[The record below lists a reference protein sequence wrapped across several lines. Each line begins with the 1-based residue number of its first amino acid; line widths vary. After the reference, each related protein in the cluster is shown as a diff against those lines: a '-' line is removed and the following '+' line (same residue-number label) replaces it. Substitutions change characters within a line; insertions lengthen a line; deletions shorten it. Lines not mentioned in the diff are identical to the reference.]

1 MIGLLLYITLESLLK
16 DNIYFYFIL
25 FKYTSITYTFLMK
38 AYDTNQII
46 ISWKLH
52 SNCHMVTG
60 YNTCDHMT
68 FIINDVNHCF
78 SVSSNLFSFLQC
90 H

>member
-1 MIGLLLYITLESLLK
+1 MIGLLLFITLESLLK
-16 DNIYFYFIL
+16 DYIYI
-25 FKYTSITYTFLMK
+25 FKYITYLFLMK